1 MVLVEIQREFLLQEL
16 TSLRQK
22 LSIQDKAI
30 LKLRKE
36 LENNVSVIR
45 SEHIDEGIN
54 ERLIKIHLLEQQIE
68 LISNI
73 IIYNTTKFKS

>member
-1 MVLVEIQREFLLQEL
+1 MVLVEIQREHLLQEL
-16 TSLRQK
+16 TRLREK

-36 LENNVSVIR
+36 FENNVSVYR
-45 SEHIDEGIN
+45 SEHIYEGIN
-54 ERLIKIHLLEQQIE
+54 HRLIKIHLLEQQIE

-73 IIYNTTKFKS
+73 IIYNTTKF